1 MSTKDAI
8 KTIVEEIDTKLLGR
22 GNQCLKGVPSSN
34 PLTGPG
40 LQTHIALA
48 HPLSGPQFSGIVVQ
62 KDFGMRK
69 DHEQMLFLC
78 QRPPFALIQ
87 EFVATGLAEELIKCG
102 FQSGGL
108 GRIRMVAVVQEALI
122 QLPEALV
129 KVLQE
134 AAVVSKTW
142 DQGLVVAG
150 VMGPA
155 AHQRYLRRPKIR
167 GVVAEEKGA
176 DP

>member
-1 MSTKDAI
+1 MSHKDAI
-8 KTIVEEIDTKLLGR
+8 KPIMEEIGTKLLGR

-150 VMGPA
+150 YTDT
-155 AHQRYLRRPKIR
+155 AHRQLSSDGMKL
-167 GVVAEEKGA
+167 
-176 DP
+176 